1 MTTIEDIE
9 RAIEQL
15 PGAELAKLRD
25 WFDAFEAERFD
36 RRVEADA
43 AAGKLDVLAQAALVE
58 FREGTTRE
66 L

>member
-9 RAIEQL
+9 RAIERL
-15 PGAELAKLRD
+15 PGTELVKLRD

-36 RRVEADA
+36 RRIEADA
-43 AAGKLDVLAQAALVE
+43 AAGKLDGLAQAALAE
-58 FREGTTRE
+58 FRKGSPRE